1 MREVEE
7 VGVDRDKRTV
17 ALVIASLVSEPNDN
31 VIRLYTGFIRG
42 A

>member
-17 ALVIASLVSEPNDN
+17 ALVIASLACGGM
-31 VIRLYTGFIRG
+31 IT
-42 A
+42 